1 MLLNCWHEYKRSNKG
16 TELPFNSQSC
26 HPCWAPNLHTTLQV
40 TPKRLY
46 FSSPQNIQVPVTSE
60 QMNPYCAKQT
70 ERDDTPSWKFTLE
83 TRAGCP
89 GLEPTF
95 QGFTNWLY
103 GNGLENPNWMAL
115 SSMLQIWTQ
124 ASYENTRMGKETEKP
139 ASTWVDRMRL
149 MQFLYLWGK
158 NAHKHQHSYQ
168 RTNQEGMPGIVCVV
182 RRRVLHLL
190 LSAGSWALG
199 DGATGVKAED
209 KPWPLRSASSH
220 G

>member
-1 MLLNCWHEYKRSNKG
+1 MNIKEVIKEQNYLSTHSPAILVEPQISTQHSKWHLKGCTSHHPKIFRYLLH
-16 TELPFNSQSC
+16 QSRWI
-26 HPCWAPNLHTTLQV
+26 PTVL
-40 TPKRLY
+40 
-46 FSSPQNIQVPVTSE
+46 
-60 QMNPYCAKQT
+60 KQT

-83 TRAGCP
+83 TRAGFP

-103 GNGLENPNWMAL
+103 GNGLENSNWMAL

-124 ASYENTRMGKETEKP
+124 ASYENTRMRKETEKP
-139 ASTWVDRMRL
+139 ASIWVDRMRV
-149 MQFLYLWGK
+149 MKFLYLCGK

-168 RTNQEGMPGIVCVV
+168 RTNQEGMPGFVCVV
-182 RRRVLHLL
+182 WRRVLHLL

-209 KPWPLRSASSH
+209 KPWPLLSASSH